1 MAKAWRNLEAAV
13 VAGIDYVAIRA
24 RGSNVTFY
32 KLENNH
38 FISEM
43 IRRIF
48 ANSESMISRCTLSRR
63 ALRKFGDDS

>member
-1 MAKAWRNLEAAV
+1 MDRAWRNLEAAL

-24 RGSNVTFY
+24 RGSNITFY
-32 KLENNH
+32 KLEENH

-48 ANSESMISRCTLSRR
+48 ANGEKKYDITVHVEQAGVVEIRR
-63 ALRKFGDDS
+63 